1 MGRLSRDKRDV
12 FYRLAKE
19 KGYRARSA
27 FKLLQLDAEFDLF
40 GRPREGGG
48 EGGAVTRA
56 VDLCAAPGSWSQVL
70 ADQLRGTP
78 TTAIVNNSEDP
89 KIIAVDLQPMAPID
103 GVLSFQGDITS
114 QQTAHAIIQHFQGQ
128 RAQLVLCDGA
138 PDVTGLH
145 DVDEFLQSQLLQGA
159 MLITTHV
166 LEVGGTFVAKIF
178 RGQNTT
184 GLLYNQLRLLFGTVS
199 VAKPTSSRNSSIEA
213 FVVCQKF
220 KAGPQ
225 YQNLPLDLGGYYD
238 LKSRINIDEKE
249 VKDTEEENTNK
260 RDSFI
265 VPFLACGSLLGYQG
279 NLQYLDADASYPMDS
294 EYLPP
299 VAPPI
304 QPPYETSLSQKQ
316 QK

>member
-1 MGRLSRDKRDV
+1 
-12 FYRLAKE
+12 
-19 KGYRARSA
+19 
-27 FKLLQLDAEFDLF
+27 
-40 GRPREGGG
+40 
-48 EGGAVTRA
+48 
-56 VDLCAAPGSWSQVL
+56 
-70 ADQLRGTP
+70 
-78 TTAIVNNSEDP
+78 
-89 KIIAVDLQPMAPID
+89 
-103 GVLSFQGDITS
+103 
-114 QQTAHAIIQHFQGQ
+114 
-128 RAQLVLCDGA
+128 
-138 PDVTGLH
+138 
-145 DVDEFLQSQLLQGA
+145 
-159 MLITTHV
+159 
-166 LEVGGTFVAKIF
+166 
-178 RGQNTT
+178 
-184 GLLYNQLRLLFGTVS
+184 LRLLFDTVS

-238 LKSRINIDEKE
+238 LKSQVGGEEEEI
-249 VKDTEEENTNK
+249 KDTEESNNSNK
-260 RDSFI
+260 RDPFI